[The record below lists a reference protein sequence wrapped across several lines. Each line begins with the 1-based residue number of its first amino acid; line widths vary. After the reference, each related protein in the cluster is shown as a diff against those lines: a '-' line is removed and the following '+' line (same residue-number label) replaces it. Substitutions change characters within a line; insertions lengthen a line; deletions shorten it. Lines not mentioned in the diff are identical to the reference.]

1 MIDEILYKEQID
13 AIKEYVKKNQYISL
27 AKISEIFDNNISDE
41 LLDDIVEYLDNE
53 GVEITKDSEEVPS
66 EEELLTEIADDD
78 FETFVEDLET
88 DDELGELASAV
99 DSEIKVSDFEDIV
112 SVSYSADDPVKMY
125 LRDIGQIDLLTITQ
139 ESEYARMYQ
148 ESLMCQDKI
157 DTYKKQGKQL
167 SEDELNEL
175 NEKIELGEEARK
187 ILIESNLRLVVSI
200 AKRYL
205 GRGLPFLDLI
215 QEGNMGLM
223 KAVNK
228 FDPTK
233 GFKFSTY
240 ATWWIRQAIT
250 RAIAD
255 NARTIRIPVHMVE
268 TINKL
273 VRTTRRLTQEKRR
286 EPTAEE
292 IAAEMKISVEKV
304 QQIQR
309 IAQEPMSFDATVGE
323 DDDSSLGDFIDDKE
337 TLNPL
342 EYTQNMIY
350 REEIEKVL
358 QTLTPREEKVIRLR
372 YGLDDNRPRT
382 LEEVGKEFGVTRE
395 RIRQIEAKAI
405 RRLRHP
411 SRLKRLEQHR
421 VKY

>member
-78 FETFVEDLET
+78 FEAFVEDLET

-411 SRLKRLEQHR
+411 SRLKR
-421 VKY
+421 

>member
-78 FETFVEDLET
+78 FESFVEDLET

>member
-78 FETFVEDLET
+78 FEAFVEDLET

-240 ATWWIRQAIT
+240 ACLLYTSPSPRDRT
-250 RAIAD
+250 RS
-255 NARTIRIPVHMVE
+255 RMP
-268 TINKL
+268 
-273 VRTTRRLTQEKRR
+273 
-286 EPTAEE
+286 
-292 IAAEMKISVEKV
+292 
-304 QQIQR
+304 
-309 IAQEPMSFDATVGE
+309 
-323 DDDSSLGDFIDDKE
+323 SS
-337 TLNPL
+337 
-342 EYTQNMIY
+342 
-350 REEIEKVL
+350 
-358 QTLTPREEKVIRLR
+358 
-372 YGLDDNRPRT
+372 
-382 LEEVGKEFGVTRE
+382 
-395 RIRQIEAKAI
+395 A
-405 RRLRHP
+405 
-411 SRLKRLEQHR
+411 
-421 VKY
+421 